1 MMIPCSFQLVNIL
14 TFEKVISLYDYLVMW
29 NFAHVKEQA
38 EDAGLLGKQFVGYV
52 TFC

>member
-1 MMIPCSFQLVNIL
+1 
-14 TFEKVISLYDYLVMW
+14 MW

-38 EDAGLLGKQFVGYV
+38 EDAGLLGKQAEDAGLVGYV